1 MDNIELKA
9 NLHLFI
15 DKLENNSLLN
25 EYYNELKRILNISQ
39 GKIWDSL
46 SDEQKKELLISIE
59 ESEDEDNLLDNET
72 VMGKYKKW
80 LKK

>member
-1 MDNIELKA
+1 
-9 NLHLFI
+9 
-15 DKLENNSLLN
+15 LLN
-25 EYYNELKRILNISQ
+25 EYYNELKRVLNISQ

-46 SDEQKKELLISIE
+46 SEEQKKELLISFE
-59 ESEDEDNLLDNET
+59 ESEDDNNLLDNET